1 MVLRGGIGRGELYIL
16 GCVCSWVSFS
26 LIGKLILGELS
37 PLVSILYSSAFGML
51 ALLVPAWIEGLWTHV
66 LAFRIVD
73 WAGLLYLGFCGTVLG
88 FVWYYEGIRKIGP
101 TRAGV
106 YINFVPVSAVIM
118 AWLILN
124 EAVTHSLIL
133 GAVLVTSGVCLSSL
147 KR

>member
-1 MVLRGGIGRGELYIL
+1 L
-16 GCVCSWVSFS
+16 SWVSFS

-37 PLVSILYSSAFGML
+37 PIISILYSSAFGML
-51 ALLVPAWIEGLWTHV
+51 ALAIPAWIEGLWSHV
-66 LAFRIVD
+66 VAFRMVD

-101 TRAGV
+101 TRAGL

-124 EAVTHSLIL
+124 EAVTASLIL
-133 GAVLVTSGVCLSSL
+133 GAVLVSTGVCVSGL